1 MGSIQKSSSRISI
14 QSAKNLVLDKKDIFI
29 KEVLEVEE
37 SAWPAELRASK
48 EKFLSRLA
56 VFPDGFF
63 VALINGKIKG
73 VTTSQIT
80 HYPSSTNTWD
90 EITDNGFIAKTHD
103 SKKNA
108 LYIVSVGVAADAQ
121 GIGVGG
127 MLLEAQKNLVFQR
140 NLECLFLGA
149 RIPGYDKYC
158 RKHGEVSIKEYMILR
173 DNQGESIDPEV
184 RFYERKELQV
194 VKILSDFEPDKES
207 RNYGAIMLWENP
219 EKAILK

>member
-1 MGSIQKSSSRISI
+1 MGSIQKSSSRVSI
-14 QSAKNLVLDKKDIFI
+14 QSAKNLALDKKDIFI

-48 EKFLSRLA
+48 KKFLSRLA

-80 HYPSSTNTWD
+80 HYPSSTKTWD
-90 EITDNGFIAKTHD
+90 EITDKGFIAKTHD

-108 LYIVSVGVAADAQ
+108 LYVVSVGVAADAQ
-121 GIGVGG
+121 GIGLGG
-127 MLLEAQKNLVFQR
+127 MLLEAQKNLVCQR
-140 NLECLFLGA
+140 SMECLFLGA
-149 RIPGYDKYC
+149 RIPEYDKYC
-158 RKHGEVSIKEYMILR
+158 TEHGEIPIKEYTILKG
-173 DNQGESIDPEV
+173 NQGESIDPEV
-184 RFYERKELQV
+184 RFYERKGFRV
-194 VKILSDFEPDKES
+194 VKILSNFEPDKES